1 MEGVFYSGYRVGS
14 AGMPR
19 VATQQPPRGE
29 PASAQ
34 DAVSLDRGLRVFR
47 TSRVEAAV
55 TANPW
60 AQKVLVELDHG
71 YQGGAHQRPPLNRL
85 CSSTRASTISS
96 LTAGLRTLTTK
107 SVVPRSLRRWRK
119 TSRTRRFIAERATA
133 LGATRRPMTI
143 PRRAALPAGLFLA
156 RTIKNR
162 PCRLAE
168 NAPVKCA
175 PPRSL
180 ARRDSLGRGW
190 ITPPGAHGPSLD
202 GH

>member
-1 MEGVFYSGYRVGS
+1 MEGVFFSRYRVGS
-14 AGMPR
+14 TGMPR
-19 VATQQPPRGE
+19 VATQQAPAGE
-29 PASAQ
+29 PASPQ
-34 DAVSLDRGLRVFR
+34 DAVGLDRGFRVFR

-55 TANPW
+55 TADPR
-60 AQKVLVELDHG
+60 AQQVLVELDQG
-71 YQGGAHQRPPLNRL
+71 YECAAHQRPPLNRL
-85 CSSTRASTISS
+85 CSSPRASNISS

-107 SVVPRSLRRWRK
+107 SVVPRSLRRWRN

-133 LGATRRPMTI
+133 LGAVRRPMTI
-143 PRRAALPAGLFLA
+143 PRRAALPPGLFLA
-156 RTIKNR
+156 RTTKNR

-180 ARRDSLGRGW
+180 AWRGSLGRGCV
-190 ITPPGAHGPSLD
+190 TPPGAHGPWLD